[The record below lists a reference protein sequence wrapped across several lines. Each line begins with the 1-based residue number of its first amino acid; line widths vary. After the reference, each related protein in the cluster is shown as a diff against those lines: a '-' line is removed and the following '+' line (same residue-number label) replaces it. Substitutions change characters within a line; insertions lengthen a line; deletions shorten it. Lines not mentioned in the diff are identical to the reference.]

1 MPAKLAT
8 LVVAILSVY
17 PTATNAA
24 ERADWW
30 NPKWRLRTTVCQ
42 AAPCR
47 SDAPRPVEVAID
59 FPLLLKE
66 AGVSGEFDPASLR
79 VVERSGEGAV
89 REVPFARRTEP
100 DVENGGQQT
109 YLTWIAHSQIGR
121 VGEFDVYFDTKD
133 RGIKA
138 PRYDSDSLPPENL
151 LANPGFEEQA
161 EGLPAGWKAE
171 PKALLSLDKFAR
183 TTGRRSLKV
192 VVDKKTPESAGR
204 EFVLSQ
210 QVDVGKYAGGEVLF
224 ECDLLAERAAY
235 GVPVSIE
242 LQQFRADGSRIPECA
257 IQPRWLTLELARGQ
271 LVQFRRR
278 GRLSHEAAAM
288 NLSIRMRCY
297 ASDADTRKRVTGPE
311 SHFTVWLDR
320 VVVRPAERLP
330 WPAESWGGFVE
341 GALAKAPLNRGFE
354 FTGLRRLAFNGAS
367 EGTLTTGRFNPD
379 PKSVHWGLASGT
391 LEFWCRPA
399 WNADDGREHVFFDS
413 KAYGHRLQCRLAKG
427 DTGGKNRLEF
437 TIADAGCTRRTVGAF
452 APLQAGKWHHVA
464 ATWDFPKSHLQLF
477 VDGKRVASEGPG
489 TEPWPSSLVAT
500 GGKKKTPGIGISQ
513 NDTRSMPMQAFLG
526 GNTAC
531 SEQTSAEAVID
542 EFRISD
548 VARYAADFK
557 PEHDELAVDEHTRV
571 LFHFENE
578 RHGVHDSDDRFVRGH
593 LACELARR
601 QEEAPLEVLGD
612 GGRIER
618 RMVSVEPRA
627 SRELFEKNRVENRL
641 TVTRPF
647 RKLPDPRFVE
657 CRNRQVERTGLAG
670 GPAITSCR

>member
-367 EGTLTTGRFNPD
+367 EGTLTTPTTAASTFSSTPRPTATGCNVAWPKATRAARTGSNSPLRMPD
-379 PKSVHWGLASGT
+379 ARGERSARLHHCRPASGT
-391 LEFWCRPA
+391 TLRPRGIFPSRTFSCSSTGSASLRKGRAPSPGPAA
-399 WNADDGREHVFFDS
+399 WWPPAARKKRPGSVFPRTTPE
-413 KAYGHRLQCRLAKG
+413 ACQCR
-427 DTGGKNRLEF
+427 RSS
-437 TIADAGCTRRTVGAF
+437 
-452 APLQAGKWHHVA
+452 A
-464 ATWDFPKSHLQLF
+464 ATPLA
-477 VDGKRVASEGPG
+477 AS
-489 TEPWPSSLVAT
+489 
-500 GGKKKTPGIGISQ
+500 
-513 NDTRSMPMQAFLG
+513 
-526 GNTAC
+526 
-531 SEQTSAEAVID
+531 
-542 EFRISD
+542 
-548 VARYAADFK
+548 K
-557 PEHDELAVDEHTRV
+557 PAP
-571 LFHFENE
+571 
-578 RHGVHDSDDRFVRGH
+578 
-593 LACELARR
+593 R
-601 QEEAPLEVLGD
+601 Q
-612 GGRIER
+612 
-618 RMVSVEPRA
+618 
-627 SRELFEKNRVENRL
+627 
-641 TVTRPF
+641 
-647 RKLPDPRFVE
+647 
-657 CRNRQVERTGLAG
+657 
-670 GPAITSCR
+670 